1 MEKLSKRRWL
11 YDRGLRALLYLCGL
25 LVCALLVFLIGI
37 TPPPPLP
44 WPYTFTPTSG
54 AGRISPLPSRPS

>member
-25 LVCALLVFLIGI
+25 LVCALLVFLIG
-37 TPPPPLP
+37 
-44 WPYTFTPTSG
+44 
-54 AGRISPLPSRPS
+54 

>member
-25 LVCALLVFLIGI
+25 LVCALATALV
-37 TPPPPLP
+37 
-44 WPYTFTPTSG
+44 
-54 AGRISPLPSRPS
+54 